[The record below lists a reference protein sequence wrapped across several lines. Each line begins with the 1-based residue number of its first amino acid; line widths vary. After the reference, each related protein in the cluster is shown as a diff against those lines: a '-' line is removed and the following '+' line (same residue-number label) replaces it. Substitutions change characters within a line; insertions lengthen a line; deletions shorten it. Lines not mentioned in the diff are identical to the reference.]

1 MLLKVYHSIFR
12 WIELKYCTNFII
24 RMNTIVKQKEFMK
37 TVITFKVVQSKES
50 TVEILNA
57 MEEGFGE
64 FDRIVKTYTRF
75 AETSELSNLNR
86 QQGRWINISEEFCYL
101 IDYMLN
107 LASKTGG
114 AFDPTVIDFLE
125 TYGYDKNYDFSKLE
139 KPELDAMVQ
148 KMVSERPSYEQI
160 ELNKENLKVK
170 LAENQRL
177 DLGGVGKGYAI
188 DCAYNKLNKF
198 DNFLI
203 DAGGDIRTKGKNEKN
218 DLWLVDLLVLNK
230 KGHKEVVG
238 QVKLD
243 NESIA
248 GSGSWARKFKQFHH
262 LINPKTGKP
271 QNKYSTVY
279 VQAPTAIESD
289 SWATALFVGGEGITK
304 VMPES
309 FKYFL
314 IPNTQG

>member
-1 MLLKVYHSIFR
+1 
-12 WIELKYCTNFII
+12 
-24 RMNTIVKQKEFMK
+24 MNTIIKQKEFMK
-37 TVITFKVVQSKES
+37 TTITFKVIQDSER
-50 TVEILNA
+50 TVDILNA

-75 AETSELSNLNR
+75 EETSELSNLNR

-101 IDYMLN
+101 IDYMLA
-107 LASKTGG
+107 LAEKTNG

-148 KMVSERPSYEQI
+148 KLAKVRPSFREI
-160 ELNKENLKVK
+160 ELDKKNLKVK
-170 LAENQRL
+170 LVKNQRL
-177 DLGGVGKGYAI
+177 DLGGIGKGYAI
-188 DCAYNKLNKF
+188 DCAYNKLNAF

-203 DAGGDIRTKGKNEKN
+203 DGGGDIRVKGKNDKKE
-218 DLWLVDLLVLNK
+218 LWIVDLLGFKNEK
-230 KGHKEVVG
+230 KQIVG
-238 QVKLD
+238 QVQLN

-262 LINPKTGKP
+262 LINPTTGKP
-271 QNKYSTVY
+271 QNTYSTVF
-279 VQAPTAIESD
+279 VQAPTSIESD
-289 SWATALFVGGEGITK
+289 SWATALFVGGDQITNL
-304 VMPES
+304 MPES

-314 IPNTQG
+314 IENTLD

>member
-1 MLLKVYHSIFR
+1 
-12 WIELKYCTNFII
+12 
-24 RMNTIVKQKEFMK
+24 MNTIIKQKEFMK
-37 TVITFKVVQSKES
+37 TTITFKVIQDSEK
-50 TVEILNA
+50 TIDILNA

-75 AETSELSNLNR
+75 EETSELSNLNR

-101 IDYMLN
+101 IDYMLT
-107 LASKTGG
+107 LAEKTNG

-148 KMVSERPSYEQI
+148 KLAKERPSFREI
-160 ELNKENLKVK
+160 ELDKENLKVK
-170 LAENQRL
+170 LVKNQRL
-177 DLGGVGKGYAI
+177 DLGGIGKGYAI
-188 DCAYNKLNKF
+188 DCAYNKLNTF

-203 DAGGDIRTKGKNEKN
+203 DGGGDIRVKGKNDKKE
-218 DLWLVDLLVLNK
+218 LWIVDLLGFKNEK
-230 KGHKEVVG
+230 KQIVG
-238 QVKLD
+238 QVQLN

-262 LINPKTGKP
+262 LINPTTGKP
-271 QNKYSTVY
+271 QNTYSTVF
-279 VQAPTAIESD
+279 VQAPTSIESD
-289 SWATALFVGGEGITK
+289 SWATALFVGGDQITNL
-304 VMPES
+304 MPES

-314 IPNTQG
+314 IENTLD